1 VGLVALLAVAA
12 VGAATLAAV
21 FAGRLQG
28 ERRDRGEVKRVAAA
42 MVTALTTYD
51 YARLDDS
58 RRQVLE
64 LATGRFRDEY
74 DRGAAPLRQ
83 VLAQTQARSTGR
95 VTKVYLGQIADGG
108 AEALVSADQ
117 VVTGVGGSRPV
128 TGELLS
134 LTLVHAGGRWRVDGL
149 ALEAGGSGGGGAAPG
164 TPPPAPGTTST
175 TAP

>member
-1 VGLVALLAVAA
+1 
-12 VGAATLAAV
+12 
-21 FAGRLQG
+21 
-28 ERRDRGEVKRVAAA
+28 
-42 MVTALTTYD
+42 
-51 YARLDDS
+51 
-58 RRQVLE
+58 
-64 LATGRFRDEY
+64 
-74 DRGAAPLRQ
+74 
-83 VLAQTQARSTGR
+83 
-95 VTKVYLGQIADGG
+95 
-108 AEALVSADQ
+108 